1 MSSAENEDLHQ
12 RYSSLHEL
20 YQNVLKEKEDALEET
35 ERATIS
41 FARHFDSEVCWD
53 ISIGLERAIFC
64 IFIQC
69 YYRRKP
75 KLTSFILQD
84 ALSVLNCSS

>member
-1 MSSAENEDLHQ
+1 MSSTENEDLHQ

-20 YQNVLKEKEDALEET
+20 YQKVLKEKEDALEET

-53 ISIGLERAIFC
+53 ISIGLESAIFC
-64 IFIQC
+64 ILIRC
-69 YYRRKP
+69 YYRKE
-75 KLTSFILQD
+75 T
-84 ALSVLNCSS
+84 